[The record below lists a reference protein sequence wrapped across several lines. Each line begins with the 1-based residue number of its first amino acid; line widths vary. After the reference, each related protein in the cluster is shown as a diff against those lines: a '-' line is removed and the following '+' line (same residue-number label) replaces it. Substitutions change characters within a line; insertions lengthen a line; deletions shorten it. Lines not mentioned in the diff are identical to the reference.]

1 MRSLSNHPQRSKKGG
16 ASAIA
21 AGAAVVLA
29 LTGCGDGESAQDSDD
44 GVISIVTSTNVYG
57 DIAKTVGGDNVDVT
71 PIIDSISQDPHSYE
85 ATVRDKLEVSKAEL
99 VVENGGGYDAFLH
112 RLVEDTGSGDRAVV
126 TAVELSGLQH
136 DDGAASG
143 AEGKSHEGH
152 AEADDEPHEGQAG
165 AEGGTHAGH
174 QNDGGSHA
182 GHSHAGFNE
191 HVWYD
196 LATASAVATK
206 IADRLSALD
215 NANAETYRANAAEF
229 TASIEQLQ
237 QQVSGIKERHGGD
250 GVAITEPVP
259 LHLLED
265 AGLVNKTPAE
275 FSQAVEEGNGVSPV
289 VLQETL
295 RLFSEGRV
303 ELLAYNQQTE
313 GSQTQAVEAAAKKAG
328 VPVVNFTETLPDGKG
343 YLPWMKAN
351 VDNIERTLAQ

>member
-1 MRSLSNHPQRSKKGG
+1 MRCLSNHPRRSKRGG
-16 ASAIA
+16 VPAIA
-21 AGAAVVLA
+21 AGAVVVLA
-29 LTGCGDGESAQDSDD
+29 LTGCGDSGSAQDSGD
-44 GVISIVTSTNVYG
+44 GVISVVTSTNVYG
-57 DIAKTVGGDNVDVT
+57 DIAETVGGDNVEVT

-85 ATVRDKLEVSKAEL
+85 ATVRDKLEVTKAEL

-112 RLVEDTGSGDRAVV
+112 RLVEDTDSGDRAVV

-136 DDGAASG
+136 DDAASG
-143 AEGKSHEGH
+143 AEDEAH
-152 AEADDEPHEGQAG
+152 AGADDEA
-165 AEGGTHAGH
+165 HAGH
-174 QNDGGSHA
+174 QDDGGAHAGNEEKADSHA
-182 GHSHAGFNE
+182 GHSHGGFNE

-206 IADRLSALD
+206 IADRLSTLD
-215 NANAETYRANAAEF
+215 SANAETYRANAAEF
-229 TASIEQLQ
+229 KASIEQLQ
-237 QQVSGIKERHGGD
+237 QQVAGIKDRHGGD

-275 FSQAVEEGNGVSPV
+275 FSRAVEEGSGVSPV